1 MEKIIELKD
10 IDHVVAGKNFISFQ
24 SQPSIT
30 GFDSVL
36 ILNPKEVLRAEDT
49 TGQSILSHPPALASN
64 VEPVYWVVLPDPDR
78 MYPVKN
84 RATEEIEFFKA
95 VKLGWMLESA
105 PSRYSGTVVRT
116 TILKRRY
123 VVDASQQFGKKFLYS
138 SSDHWPWTG
147 PIPAFDKN
155 PLHYEFRA

>member
-49 TGQSILSHPPALASN
+49 TGQSILSHPPALEQCRACVLGGSARSGSH
-64 VEPVYWVVLPDPDR
+64 VSCEEPG
-78 MYPVKN
+78 N
-84 RATEEIEFFKA
+84 
-95 VKLGWMLESA
+95 
-105 PSRYSGTVVRT
+105 
-116 TILKRRY
+116 
-123 VVDASQQFGKKFLYS
+123 
-138 SSDHWPWTG
+138 
-147 PIPAFDKN
+147 
-155 PLHYEFRA
+155 